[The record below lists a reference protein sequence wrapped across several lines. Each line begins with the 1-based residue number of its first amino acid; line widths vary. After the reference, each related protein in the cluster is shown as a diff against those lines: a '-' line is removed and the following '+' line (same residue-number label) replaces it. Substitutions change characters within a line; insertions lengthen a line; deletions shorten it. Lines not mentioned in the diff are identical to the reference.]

1 MAAITWRSLMGQNPD
16 PVRAMSAA
24 QDSFDGMFGSLNSA
38 LTKYQDQQKIAE
50 TKLKGDNLE
59 RFYADAASR
68 FSTPEAFQAAL
79 ASGELQGLASGY
91 GDSIDKTAVRNFME
105 TRGGVLQQRQQDQWK
120 YQKALEDQAAA
131 PVLDDVRSR
140 IEAGDFETANTLL
153 TENTLPNEAALYEAL
168 RKRQEGAADTA
179 HQNALRP
186 LDLQGKQLAL
196 ESSGESLRG
205 ARINREG
212 AELNLT
218 AAKEQRTAEDVI
230 SQAYMAARGKMM
242 ENGLPNETAMT
253 EAAAELSQDLDP
265 RIAAKVLQSA
275 RQVDVANVQAWRDDQ
290 DKNGYVGS
298 VPLNPTAVSSS
309 LEEVIKTVP
318 EGDQESVRTHVNEL
332 VRNGVTLP
340 KGTQLP
346 DGTTLNE
353 DLKVPVPFNVA
364 RSAILESYGPW
375 YKLGHRRGVSA
386 TDIIKEQVRR
396 PEVFMD
402 ILTRDR
408 AERLKESLRKDPDL
422 SSGTASTKQKN

>member
-1 MAAITWRSLMGQNPD
+1 MAITWRSLMGQNPD

-24 QDSFDGMFGSLNSA
+24 QDSFDGMFSSLNGA
-38 LTKYQDQQKIAE
+38 LTKYQNQQLAQE
-50 TKLKGDNLE
+50 NKLKSDNLE
-59 RFYADAASR
+59 KFYADASSR
-68 FSTPEAFQAAL
+68 FSSPEAFQAAL
-79 ASGELQGLASGY
+79 ASGELQGLASSY
-91 GDSIDKTAVRNFME
+91 GDAIDMSKVREFSE

-120 YQKALEDQAAA
+120 YQKALEEQAAA
-131 PVLDDVRSR
+131 PVLDEVLSS
-140 IEAGDFETANTLL
+140 IEVGDFEKTNALL
-153 TENTLPNEAALYEAL
+153 SEHALPNKAALYEAL
-168 RKRQEGAADTA
+168 RKRQEGATDTA
-179 HQNALRP
+179 HQNAIRP
-186 LDLQGKQLAL
+186 LDLQGKRLAL
-196 ESSGESLRG
+196 ESSGENLRG

-212 AELNLT
+212 AEINLT
-218 AAKEQRTAEDVI
+218 AAKEQRTAEDVL

-242 ENGLPNETAMT
+242 ENGLPNENAMT

-275 RQVDVANVQAWRDDQ
+275 RQADVANVQAWRDDQ

-309 LEEVIKTVP
+309 LEEVIKTIP

-340 KGTQLP
+340 KGTQLR

-375 YKLGHRRGVSA
+375 YKGGFRRGVSA
-386 TDIIKEQVRR
+386 TDIIEEQVRR
-396 PEVFMD
+396 PEVYMD

-422 SSGTASTKQKN
+422 SSGTPLTKKKN